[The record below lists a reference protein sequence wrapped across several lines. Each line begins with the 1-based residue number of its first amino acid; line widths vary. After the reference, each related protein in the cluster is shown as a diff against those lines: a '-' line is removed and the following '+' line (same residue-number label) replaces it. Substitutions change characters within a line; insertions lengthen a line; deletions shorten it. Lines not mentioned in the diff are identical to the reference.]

1 MKKVIAALLV
11 LVMMFTFAAC
21 NQTGVKDVAVT
32 VKISSGLFVT
42 EGAAYVHPN
51 YATAGEAVQ
60 NFCHEQKL
68 AFRTDN
74 GLYDGFGGL
83 DSTLTDGWLLY
94 INGELSE
101 VGADTAKIKDGDV
114 IEFCY
119 KNYEMAYEEENVQSA
134 TDMEDLGDL

>member
-1 MKKVIAALLV
+1 MKKVIAILLV
-11 LVMMFTFAAC
+11 LATLFTFAAC
-21 NQTGVKDVAVT
+21 NQTPVKDVTVT
-32 VKISSGLFVT
+32 VRISSDLMIS
-42 EGAAYVHPN
+42 EGPAYVHPN
-51 YATAGEAVQ
+51 YATAGEAIQ

-68 AFRTDN
+68 AFRMDN

-83 DSTLTDGWLLY
+83 NSTLTDGWLLY

-119 KNYEMAYEEENVQSA
+119 ENYAMAYEEENVQST